1 MFIDLSYEV
10 FRWVRALGLVENY
23 VCVCTSVQRFVL
35 VKVFLFIFSP
45 ALQRRASYDPSF
57 VNKMKNSVSGSK

>member
-23 VCVCTSVQRFVL
+23 VCARTSVQRFVL
-35 VKVFLFIFSP
+35 VKVFCLFSVLLYKEEP
-45 ALQRRASYDPSF
+45 AMTQALLTKWKIP
-57 VNKMKNSVSGSK
+57 